1 MVEYESVAM
10 SGAAAHRRAVAG
22 SVALRCGV
30 VTVSDTRTLADD
42 VSGQVICARLRQAG
56 HHIVRYA
63 IVKDEAAA
71 IAALVRGLVQEH
83 CAVVILNGGTGITRR
98 DVTCEALEPL
108 LEKRLP
114 GFGELLR
121 MLSFQAVGPA
131 AMLSRATAGVC
142 RDSLIFALPG
152 APNAVALA
160 LDRLIIPE
168 LAHLAWEVRR
178 HRDPETG
185 AGSGEAMPEPAAGI
199 AGSEHDHA

>member
-1 MVEYESVAM
+1 MVEHESAAV
-10 SGAAAHRRAVAG
+10 SGAAAHRRAAAG
-22 SVALRCGV
+22 SAALRCGV

-42 VSGQVICARLRQAG
+42 ASGQLICARLRQAG
-56 HHIVRYA
+56 HSIARYA

-71 IAALVRGLVQEH
+71 IAALVRQLVHER

-152 APNAVALA
+152 SPNAVALA

-168 LAHLAWEVRR
+168 LAHLVWEVRR
-178 HRDPETG
+178 HRGPETG
-185 AGSGEAMPEPAAGI
+185 AYGGEVRPELTSGATGSDY
-199 AGSEHDHA
+199 DHA